1 MTRFGLTHLCWEWR
15 KMILQ
20 TGAVY
25 ADAENEDIRF
35 EGKCKL
41 KLCLWLNNEALGYE
55 GV

>member
-20 TGAVY
+20 TGVVY

-35 EGKCKL
+35 EGKFLVDPYK
-41 KLCLWLNNEALGYE
+41 NNDRPS
-55 GV
+55 